1 MLVGAGATGGTD
13 VAVEGATGGAGAAVV
28 VVAVMGVVVVVVQLL
43 VVVLVVL
50 DDVLFEGRV
59 VAGVSPPLL
68 LARTRSP

>member
-43 VVVLVVL
+43 VVLN
-50 DDVLFEGRV
+50 DVLFEGRV